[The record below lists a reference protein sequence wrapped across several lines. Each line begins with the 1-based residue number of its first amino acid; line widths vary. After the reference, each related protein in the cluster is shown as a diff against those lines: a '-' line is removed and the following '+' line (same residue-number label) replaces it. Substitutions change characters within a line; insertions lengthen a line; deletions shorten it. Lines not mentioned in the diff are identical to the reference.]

1 MGTLITRGGII
12 YVDFRFKGQ
21 RCREVTQMPDTQQ
34 NRRKCDAFLKRIEAE
49 IVLGTFDYA
58 AYFPDGGK
66 VEVFRNLERRV
77 ASAKSHTPLF
87 GDFAETWFAERRI
100 EWRRSYADTM
110 RITLEKYLV
119 PRFGDTALD
128 LIEKPDI
135 MAFRAGLADQPGVS
149 AGTKLSAA
157 RINKIMMP
165 LRMVLIEGA
174 DRFGFVSPWR
184 NIKPVKQKKSD
195 VDPFTLDEVNR
206 FLNAVR
212 PDMRNY
218 YAVRFFTGLRSSE
231 VDGLK
236 WQYVDLDKRQIL
248 VREALV
254 QGRVETTKTDGSMRE
269 IAMNHLVFE
278 ALVAQREVTAKLS
291 DYVFCMRSG
300 NPFINRNV
308 TSRIWYPTLRYLGL
322 RPRRPYQTRHTAAT
336 LWLASG
342 ENPEWIARQMGH
354 SSTEM
359 LFRVYSRF
367 VPNLT
372 RQDGSAFEQLLRAK
386 FG

>member
-1 MGTLITRGGII
+1 MGTLISRSGVI

-21 RCREVTQMPDTQQ
+21 RCREVTNMTDTPQ
-34 NRRKCDAFLKRIEAE
+34 NRRKCEAFLKRIEAE

-66 VEVFRNLERRV
+66 VEVFRTLEKRV
-77 ASAKSHTPLF
+77 ASAKSDTPMF
-87 GDFAETWFAERRI
+87 REFAETWFAERRI

-110 RITLEKYLV
+110 RITLNKYLL
-119 PRFGDTALD
+119 PQFGNTALN

-149 AGTKLSAA
+149 PGTKLSAA

-206 FLNAVR
+206 FLDAVR

-218 YAVRFFTGLRSSE
+218 YAVRFFAGLRSSE

-254 QGRVETTKTDGSMRE
+254 QGRMETTKTDGSMRE
-269 IAMNHLVFE
+269 IAMNHLVYE
-278 ALVAQREVTAKLS
+278 ALVSQREVTAKLS

>member
-1 MGTLITRGGII
+1 MADNPT
-12 YVDFRFKGQ
+12 
-21 RCREVTQMPDTQQ
+21 
-34 NRRKCDAFLKRIEAE
+34 NRRRCDTAMKRIDAE

-66 VEVFRNLERRV
+66 VEVFRNLERVV
-77 ASAKSHTPLF
+77 ASAKSDTPLF
-87 GDFAETWFAERRI
+87 RHFAETWFAERRV

-110 RITLEKYLV
+110 RITLDKYLK

-128 LIEKPDI
+128 LIEKSGI
-135 MAFRAGLADQPGVS
+135 MAFRAGLADRPGVS
-149 AGTKLSAA
+149 AGTRLSAA

-165 LRMVLIEGA
+165 LRMILIEAA

-206 FLNAVR
+206 FLVAVR

-218 YAVRFFTGLRSSE
+218 YAVRFFSGLRSSE

-236 WQYVDLDKRQIL
+236 WQYIDLDKRQIL

-254 QGRVETTKTDGSMRE
+254 QGRIETTKTDGSMRE
-269 IAMNHLVFE
+269 IAMNHLVYE
-278 ALVAQREVTAKLS
+278 ALVKQRELTAKLS

-308 TSRIWYPTLRYLGL
+308 TSRIWYPTLRFLGL

-354 SSTEM
+354 NSTEM

>member
-1 MGTLITRGGII
+1 
-12 YVDFRFKGQ
+12 
-21 RCREVTQMPDTQQ
+21 
-34 NRRKCDAFLKRIEAE
+34 
-49 IVLGTFDYA
+49 VLGTFDYA

-66 VEVFRNLERRV
+66 VEVFRTLEQRV
-77 ASAKSHTPLF
+77 ASAKSDTPLF
-87 GDFAETWFAERRI
+87 REFAEQWFAERRI
-100 EWRRSYADTM
+100 EWRRSYANTM
-110 RITLEKYLV
+110 RITLDKYLL
-119 PRFGDTALD
+119 PHFGGTALD

-135 MAFRAGLADQPGVS
+135 VTFRAGLGDQPGVS
-149 AGTKLSAA
+149 AGTTLSAA

-165 LRMVLIEGA
+165 LRMILIEGA
-174 DRFGFVSPWR
+174 DRFGFESPWR

-195 VDPFTLDEVNR
+195 VDPFTLEEVNR
-206 FLNAVR
+206 FLEAVR
-212 PDMRNY
+212 TDMRNY
-218 YAVRFFTGLRSSE
+218 NVVRFFTGLRSSE

-236 WQYVDLDKRQIL
+236 WQYVDFDKRQIL

-254 QGRVETTKTDGSMRE
+254 QGQMETTKTDGSMRE
-269 IAMNHLVFE
+269 IAMNHLVYE
-278 ALVAQREVTAKLS
+278 ALRSQREITAKLS

>member
-1 MGTLITRGGII
+1 MGSIHPRGGFLQF
-12 YVDFRFKGQ
+12 DFRYKGQ
-21 RCREVTQMPDTQQ
+21 RCRESSGLADNPT
-34 NRRKCDAFLKRIEAE
+34 NRRRCDTAMKRIDAE

-77 ASAKSHTPLF
+77 ASAKSNTPLF
-87 GDFAETWFAERRI
+87 RDFAETWFAERRV

-110 RITLEKYLV
+110 RITLDKYLK

-128 LIEKPDI
+128 LIEKSGI
-135 MAFRAGLADQPGVS
+135 MAFRAGLADRPGVS
-149 AGTKLSAA
+149 AGTRLSAA

-165 LRMVLIEGA
+165 LRMILIEAA

-206 FLNAVR
+206 FLVAVR
-212 PDMRNY
+212 PDMYNY
-218 YAVRFFTGLRSSE
+218 YAVRFFSGLRSSE

-236 WQYVDLDKRQIL
+236 WQYIDLDKRQIL

-254 QGRVETTKTDGSMRE
+254 QGRMETTKTDGSMRE
-269 IAMNHLVFE
+269 IAMNHLVYE
-278 ALVAQREVTAKLS
+278 ALVNQRELTAKLS

-308 TSRIWYPTLRYLGL
+308 TSRIWYPTLRFLGL

-354 SSTEM
+354 NSTEM

>member
-1 MGTLITRGGII
+1 MGSVYSRSGFLQF
-12 YVDFRFKGQ
+12 DFRYKGQ
-21 RCREVTQMPDTQQ
+21 RCRESSNLPDNPA
-34 NRRKCDAFLKRIEAE
+34 NRRRCDTAMKRIEAE
-49 IVLGTFDYA
+49 MVLGTFDYA

-66 VEVFRNLERRV
+66 VDVFRKLERRV
-77 ASAKSHTPLF
+77 ASAKSDTPLF
-87 GDFAETWFAERRI
+87 RDFAETWFAERRI
-100 EWRRSYADTM
+100 EWRRSYSDTM
-110 RITLEKYLV
+110 RITLDKYLL
-119 PRFGDTALD
+119 PTFGNTALD
-128 LIEKPDI
+128 LIEKADI
-135 MAFRAGLADQPGVS
+135 MAFRAGLADRPGVS
-149 AGTKLSAA
+149 VGTKLSAA

-206 FLNAVR
+206 FLDTVR

-218 YAVRFFTGLRSSE
+218 YAVRFFAGLRSSE

-269 IAMNHLVFE
+269 IAMNHLVYE
-278 ALVAQREVTAKLS
+278 ALISQREITSTLS

-359 LFRVYSRF
+359 LFRVYSRY

-372 RQDGSAFEQLLRAK
+372 RQNGSAFEQLLRAK

>member
-1 MGTLITRGGII
+1 VGSIYARGGFLQF
-12 YVDFRFKGQ
+12 DFRYKGQ
-21 RCREVTQMPDTQQ
+21 RCRESSCLPDNPT
-34 NRRKCDAFLKRIEAE
+34 NRRRCDTAMKRIEAE

-77 ASAKSHTPLF
+77 ASAKSDTPLF
-87 GDFAETWFAERRI
+87 CDFAETWFAERRI

-110 RITLEKYLV
+110 RITLDKYLK

-128 LIEKPDI
+128 LIEKSDI

-165 LRMVLIEGA
+165 LRMILIEAA

-206 FLNAVR
+206 FLDAVR

-218 YAVRFFTGLRSSE
+218 YAVRFFSGLRSSE

-236 WQYVDLDKRQIL
+236 WQYIDLDKRQIL

-254 QGRVETTKTDGSMRE
+254 QGRIETTKTDGSMRE
-269 IAMNHLVFE
+269 IAMNHLVYE
-278 ALVAQREVTAKLS
+278 ALVNQRELTAKLS

-300 NPFINRNV
+300 NPLINRNV
-308 TSRIWYPTLRYLGL
+308 TSRIWYPTLRFLGL

-354 SSTEM
+354 NSTEM

>member
-1 MGTLITRGGII
+1 MGSIYARSGILQF
-12 YVDFRFKGQ
+12 DFRYKGH
-21 RCREVTQMPDTQQ
+21 RCRESSNLPE
-34 NRRKCDAFLKRIEAE
+34 NPANKRRCETAMKRIEAE

-66 VEVFRNLERRV
+66 VDVFRNLEKRV
-77 ASAKSHTPLF
+77 ASAKSDMPLL
-87 GDFAETWFAERRI
+87 GDFAETWFGERRI

-110 RITLEKYLV
+110 RITLDKYLV

-128 LIEKPDI
+128 LIEKSDI

-165 LRMVLIEGA
+165 LRMILIEGA

-206 FLNAVR
+206 ILGAVR

-218 YAVRFFTGLRSSE
+218 YAVRFFSGLRSSE

-254 QGRVETTKTDGSMRE
+254 QGRIESTKTDGSMRE

-291 DYVFCMRSG
+291 GYVFCMRSG

-359 LFRVYSRF
+359 LFRVYSRY

-372 RQDGSAFEQLLRAK
+372 RQNGSAFEQLLHAK

>member
-1 MGTLITRGGII
+1 MGSIFPRGGFLQF
-12 YVDFRFKGQ
+12 DFRYKGQ
-21 RCREVTQMPDTQQ
+21 RCRETSSLPDNPT
-34 NRRKCDAFLKRIEAE
+34 NRRRCDTAMKRIEAE

-66 VEVFRNLERRV
+66 VELFRSLERRV
-77 ASAKSHTPLF
+77 ASAKSDKPLF
-87 GDFAETWFAERRI
+87 RDFAETWFAERRI
-100 EWRRSYADTM
+100 EWRRSYVDTM
-110 RITLEKYLV
+110 RITLNKYLE
-119 PRFGDTALD
+119 PHFGDSALD
-128 LIEKPDI
+128 LIEKSDI
-135 MAFRAGLADQPGVS
+135 MAFRAGLAGQPGIS
-149 AGTKLSAA
+149 AGSKLSAA

-165 LRMVLIEGA
+165 LRMILTEGA
-174 DRFGFVSPWR
+174 DRFGFISPWR
-184 NIKPVKQKKSD
+184 NIKPVKQQKSD

-206 FLNAVR
+206 ILEAVR

-218 YAVRFFTGLRSSE
+218 YAVRFFSGLRSSE

-236 WQYVDLDKRQIL
+236 WQYIDLDKHQIL

-278 ALVAQREVTAKLS
+278 ALTSQRKVTAKLS

-308 TSRIWYPTLRYLGL
+308 TNRIWYPTLRNLGL
-322 RPRRPYQTRHTAAT
+322 RLRRPYQTRHTAAT

-359 LFRVYSRF
+359 LFRVYSRY

>member
-1 MGTLITRGGII
+1 MGSIYARSGILQF
-12 YVDFRFKGQ
+12 DFRYKGH
-21 RCREVTQMPDTQQ
+21 RCRESSNLPE
-34 NRRKCDAFLKRIEAE
+34 NPANKRRCETAMKRIEAE

-66 VEVFRNLERRV
+66 VEVFRSLERRV
-77 ASAKSHTPLF
+77 ASAKSDTPLF
-87 GDFAETWFAERRI
+87 RDFAETWFAERRI

-110 RITLEKYLV
+110 RITLDKYLQ
-119 PRFGDTALD
+119 RKFGDTALD
-128 LIEKPDI
+128 LIEKSDI
-135 MAFRAGLADQPGVS
+135 MTFRAGLADQPGVS

-165 LRMVLIEGA
+165 LRMILTEGA
-174 DRFGFVSPWR
+174 DRFAFVSPWR

-206 FLNAVR
+206 FLGAVR

-218 YAVRFFTGLRSSE
+218 YAVRFFAGLRSSE

-269 IAMNHLVFE
+269 IAMNHLVYD
-278 ALVAQREVTAKLS
+278 ALISQRDVTAKLS

-359 LFRVYSRF
+359 LFRVYSRY